1 VLREQVK
8 RVQAELNNEKES
20 YATLHNMHNEV
31 IIQRDRVKT
40 NNSINIEKMENIKHD
55 FQIEIKKKN
64 DII

>member
-1 VLREQVK
+1 MREQVK
-8 RVQAELNNEKES
+8 RVQAELNNEKDS